1 MLSGEQ
7 RSNLAQWVSEFPKH
21 SHIIT
26 DPQLICFFSKTPPP
40 PDTTEVEDALWNS
53 LTAEL
58 QGLDHG

>member
-1 MLSGEQ
+1 MLSAEQ
-7 RSNLAQWVSEFPKH
+7 SSNLAQWVSEFPRF

-26 DPQLICFFSKTPPP
+26 DPSLLCLFSKEPPP
-40 PDTTEVEDALWNS
+40 QDPTEVDEHLWNS